1 MLCQQRYAD
10 SPSQFTFLGTYTPV
24 WLTFKWAKSQSNRWA
39 KWQETKM
46 LWMYIVWVWR
56 VKLPVRDIQVN
67 THHTAMWRQHRDMPW
82 IAKFKMSSVTAA
94 SIDRKTP
101 VNGCRS
107 RPCSGGIQ
115 EGIAME
121 RWVQRKMT
129 FPLTKPLLPSSIMIP
144 SGITGEDFIQHEASS
159 RESLPFVS
167 QESFKMNTESLM
179 H

>member
-56 VKLPVRDIQVN
+56 VKLPLRDIQVN
-67 THHTAMWRQHRDMPW
+67 AHHTAMWRQHRDMSW

-94 SIDRKTP
+94 FKDRKNP
-101 VNGCRS
+101 VNGCHS
-107 RPCSGGIQ
+107 WPCLGGIQ

-121 RWVQRKMT
+121 RQVQRKMT
-129 FPLTKPLLPSSIMIP
+129 FLSRSHCCHPPSWYLL
-144 SGITGEDFIQHEASS
+144 A
-159 RESLPFVS
+159 S
-167 QESFKMNTESLM
+167 QEKTLYSTRQAAEKVYLLSLRSSLIQKV
-179 H
+179 